1 MHIMKNCKIG
11 SIEIKNNICL
21 APMAGL
27 TDIAFRVLSKKQG
40 VGLVWTEMVSVNAIN
55 QNNGVTMR
63 MTEID
68 PEERPV
74 AIQLFGQQIEQI
86 ERAVKKIE
94 DRADIIDFN
103 MGCPATHIIRAG
115 SCSALLGRPEKV
127 KKIIETIRKST
138 KKPITVKIRIGLN
151 DRKKNHI
158 HIAKI
163 IEQAGA
169 DAIIVHGRT
178 VAQKYSGKVNYK
190 AIKEVKAAVSIPVI
204 GNGDIID
211 GVSAKKM
218 FDQTGCDAIMI
229 GRAAAKDP
237 FIFKRINHYL
247 KTGKELPEPTDKE
260 KINHFFEY
268 AKLCEKYNIKV
279 GHLIAHAHLFTKGIS
294 KSTTLREQINTTK
307 TRDEV
312 IAIIN
317 SFKKKL
323 N

>member
-1 MHIMKNCKIG
+1 MKTCKIG

-27 TDIAFRVLSKKQG
+27 TDIAFRVLAKKQG

-68 PEERPV
+68 PNERPV

-151 DRKKNHI
+151 DYKKNHVR
-158 HIAKI
+158 IAKI

-178 VAQKYSGKVNYK
+178 VAQKYSGIVNYK
-190 AIKEVKAAVSIPVI
+190 AIKEVKDAVSIPVI
-204 GNGDIID
+204 GNGDIVD
-211 GVSAKKM
+211 GASAKKM
-218 FDQTGCDAIMI
+218 FDETGCDAIMV

-237 FIFKRINHYL
+237 FIFKRIIHYL

-268 AKLCEKYNIKV
+268 AKL
-279 GHLIAHAHLFTKGIS
+279 
-294 KSTTLREQINTTK
+294 
-307 TRDEV
+307 
-312 IAIIN
+312 
-317 SFKKKL
+317 
-323 N
+323 